1 MGLKKE
7 NNKHTNSAEF
17 QSENPLILSN
27 LKARV
32 SAGAKSRYT
41 KKALNQA
48 DLLGKKPPDF
58 LDKNIDDVKGN
69 LELTKTIYAD
79 KGARIKLDE
88 EFTEF
93 VDNNPDIN
101 IFFDSYKSL
110 FYELSKELH
119 KIFITNSTNY
129 LGVNAHP
136 KEKIIEDLEKQL
148 IYLQK
153 QIDQI
158 ERHHPYFKNGFV
170 LSHNSNRPDGGSSG
184 GVNGLKYYMHSGK
197 KRLIKDELTYENIK
211 KRLKIKIPDSHFIH
225 FISQNGLDAISSG
238 PPINETGDLFV
249 PTEEINTYI
258 YNG

>member
-110 FYELSKELH
+110 FYELSKELQIGASDVE
-119 KIFITNSTNY
+119 KVLDEVRDRLLRT
-129 LGVNAHP
+129 LGEQNRN
-136 KEKIIEDLEKQL
+136 IIAGPQDTDL
-148 IYLQK
+148 
-153 QIDQI
+153 
-158 ERHHPYFKNGFV
+158 PWWMV
-170 LSHNSNRPDGGSSG
+170 LEQSRN
-184 GVNGLKYYMHSGK
+184 K
-197 KRLIKDELTYENIK
+197 
-211 KRLKIKIPDSHFIH
+211 
-225 FISQNGLDAISSG
+225 
-238 PPINETGDLFV
+238 
-249 PTEEINTYI
+249 
-258 YNG
+258 